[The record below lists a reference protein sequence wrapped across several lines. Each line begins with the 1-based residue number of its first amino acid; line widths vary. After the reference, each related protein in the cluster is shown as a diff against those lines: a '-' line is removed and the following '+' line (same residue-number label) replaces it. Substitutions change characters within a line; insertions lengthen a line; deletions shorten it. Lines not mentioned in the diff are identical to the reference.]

1 MTSVGSYAA
10 KTHLPELLDR
20 VEKGERIVITR
31 RGVPVALLTQPP
43 RHAARDVL
51 SVLAQMKALR
61 RGNTL
66 GRKLSLRDLIE
77 EGRRF

>member
-10 KTHLPELLDR
+10 KTHLPKLLER
-20 VEKGERIVITR
+20 VAQGERIVITR
-31 RGVPVALLTQPP
+31 RGVPVAMLTQPP
-43 RHAARDVL
+43 RPAAQDVRG
-51 SVLAQMKALR
+51 VLTQLKALR

-66 GRKLSLRDLIE
+66 GTRSSVRDLIE